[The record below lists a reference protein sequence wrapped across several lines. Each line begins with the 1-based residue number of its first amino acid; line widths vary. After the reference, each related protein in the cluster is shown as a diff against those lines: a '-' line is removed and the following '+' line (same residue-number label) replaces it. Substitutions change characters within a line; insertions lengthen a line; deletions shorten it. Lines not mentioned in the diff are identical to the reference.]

1 MSAWSNDGR
10 RPDVDEQKTASV
22 AAARSARARRAAF
35 NPSRSGASSC
45 TKSAPPPAP
54 PTLVTISSRP
64 PAAGAACARW
74 PHARREFSSTS
85 AIFSAARGSGSY
97 TRTST
102 PLRRK
107 RAAQP
112 PPMTPPPRRPTARGR
127 PASRSATARE
137 PQLRPHL
144 GGGEDAHVH
153 RAQDLRRPLHQ
164 LRVGGV
170 HAPLEHEVVLE
181 ADADV
186 AADPG
191 RHRHERQLHAPD
203 RERREHRV
211 ARKLVPHREQRAGV
225 VGGAIGDTGAELDQ
239 RWRVDQAVGDHLL
252 HHHQVARVEDLELG
266 PHAELLDPLRHRP
279 QHPGRVH
286 HDVVAAGGEV
296 HRAAVERADL
306 GTQLGDVA
314 QALLGPG
321 HVGAGGVRR
330 ERLVLPAEDEIA
342 AHPRGQVEHDVDVG
356 GPHSLDHLPVEL
368 RIAGA
373 LARLGIADV
382 DVCDRRARPGRLD
395 GGVRDLFGR
404 NRHQRAAAGGVAG
417 ARDGA
422 RDEDLPVHRRP
433 PMDAMGTPCYRGP
446 RGRPYD
452 ARVRRLIA
460 LVCVLVVFDLA
471 LWSAVVPLLP
481 HYRHALGLSTLQAAW
496 ILAAFSL
503 AVIVVAVPMGHLAD
517 RVGPRLVTLI
527 GTLSMAAATAGL
539 GLAHTFPELMV
550 ARVFQGA
557 ADAAVWGAGL
567 AWVAARAPLE
577 RRGESVG
584 YAQVAA
590 TLGVITGPFI
600 GGVVTTTFG
609 IRATFL
615 GMTALFV
622 ILLALIAVE
631 PDARMEDHRRTSM
644 AWALRASLGESLITA
659 SVGMILV
666 VALVGGA
673 LQLLVPLHLS
683 SLGVDRS
690 GIGLVYSVGAV
701 LGGGAVVITARVGDQ
716 VGRVPLAAGACAALA
731 ILTAGFT
738 LPAGIGVF
746 VGLVIAASAAQSIL
760 YAVGYPLST
769 DGADRAQLGH
779 GVVLGVVNL
788 MWGIGA
794 VVGPVAGSRLADWQ
808 GTRASY
814 ALLAVIC
821 ATTAVL
827 FVRSQ
832 RAPEPEAEAEAE
844 A

>member
-1 MSAWSNDGR
+1 
-10 RPDVDEQKTASV
+10 
-22 AAARSARARRAAF
+22 
-35 NPSRSGASSC
+35 
-45 TKSAPPPAP
+45 
-54 PTLVTISSRP
+54 
-64 PAAGAACARW
+64 
-74 PHARREFSSTS
+74 
-85 AIFSAARGSGSY
+85 
-97 TRTST
+97 
-102 PLRRK
+102 
-107 RAAQP
+107 
-112 PPMTPPPRRPTARGR
+112 
-127 PASRSATARE
+127 
-137 PQLRPHL
+137 
-144 GGGEDAHVH
+144 
-153 RAQDLRRPLHQ
+153 
-164 LRVGGV
+164 
-170 HAPLEHEVVLE
+170 
-181 ADADV
+181 
-186 AADPG
+186 
-191 RHRHERQLHAPD
+191 
-203 RERREHRV
+203 
-211 ARKLVPHREQRAGV
+211 
-225 VGGAIGDTGAELDQ
+225 
-239 RWRVDQAVGDHLL
+239 
-252 HHHQVARVEDLELG
+252 
-266 PHAELLDPLRHRP
+266 
-279 QHPGRVH
+279 
-286 HDVVAAGGEV
+286 
-296 HRAAVERADL
+296 
-306 GTQLGDVA
+306 
-314 QALLGPG
+314 
-321 HVGAGGVRR
+321 
-330 ERLVLPAEDEIA
+330 
-342 AHPRGQVEHDVDVG
+342 
-356 GPHSLDHLPVEL
+356 
-368 RIAGA
+368 
-373 LARLGIADV
+373 
-382 DVCDRRARPGRLD
+382 
-395 GGVRDLFGR
+395 
-404 NRHQRAAAGGVAG
+404 
-417 ARDGA
+417 
-422 RDEDLPVHRRP
+422 
-433 PMDAMGTPCYRGP
+433 
-446 RGRPYD
+446 
-452 ARVRRLIA
+452 VRRLIA

-481 HYRHALGLSTLQAAW
+481 HYRRALDLSTLQAAW

-539 GLAHTFPELMV
+539 ALATSFPELMV

-590 TLGVITGPFI
+590 TLGVIAGPFI

-622 ILLALIAVE
+622 ILLLLIALE
-631 PDARMEDHRRTSM
+631 PDARIEDRRRTSM

-673 LQLLVPLHLS
+673 LQLS

-701 LGGGAVVITARVGDQ
+701 LGGGAVVITARVGDRI
-716 VGRVPLAAGACAALA
+716 GRVPLATGACAALA
-731 ILTAGFT
+731 VLTAAFT

-746 VGLVIAASAAQSIL
+746 VGLVIACSAAQSIL

-769 DGADRAQLGH
+769 DGADRARLGH

-814 ALLAVIC
+814 ALLAAIC

-832 RAPEPEAEAEAE
+832 RRPAPET
-844 A
+844 